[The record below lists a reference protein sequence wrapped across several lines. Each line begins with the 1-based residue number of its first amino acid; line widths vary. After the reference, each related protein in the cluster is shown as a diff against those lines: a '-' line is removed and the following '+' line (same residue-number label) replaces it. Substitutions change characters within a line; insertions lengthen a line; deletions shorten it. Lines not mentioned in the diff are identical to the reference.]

1 MNKVKKII
9 KLSIE
14 DSIDQIK
21 RQTPNNS
28 LIWKDYKFVV
38 NDDIEEADYWVVYSK
53 GRRKVENCNVNK
65 KNIFFISGEP
75 DSIYTYS
82 KKFLKQFSLVIGVSR
97 KFKHS
102 KTLLSYPA
110 VPWYVGISFFN
121 NRKVN
126 LSLNY
131 NFFSK
136 NNNKFKSNKISVIS
150 SNTSI
155 SKGHIK
161 RINFVKELKLYFGDL
176 IHIYGNGFNSFDDKW
191 DVISSYKYH
200 IVLENSKQDHY
211 WTEKLSDTF
220 LSNTYPIYYGAEN
233 INEYFDEK
241 SMSTID
247 IDNINY
253 SINKIESI
261 LRDNLFSKHF
271 DKILES
277 KNRVLNKYNLVNL
290 ITSICEKY
298 GHTNYNKTKIRI
310 KDELSFIN
318 IDKLFTKIRRAYYNF
333 KYKINFFEK

>member
-1 MNKVKKII
+1 M
-9 KLSIE
+9 
-14 DSIDQIK
+14 
-21 RQTPNNS
+21 
-28 LIWKDYKFVV
+28 
-38 NDDIEEADYWVVYSK
+38 
-53 GRRKVENCNVNK
+53 
-65 KNIFFISGEP
+65 
-75 DSIYTYS
+75 
-82 KKFLKQFSLVIGVSR
+82 
-97 KFKHS
+97 
-102 KTLLSYPA
+102 
-110 VPWYVGISFFN
+110 
-121 NRKVN
+121 N

-161 RINFVKELKLYFGDL
+161 RINFLKELKLYFGDL